1 MHISY
6 RQLFAF
12 VQVAQS
18 STFAEAAEK
27 MHVSQ
32 PALSLSIKKME
43 HHLGGT
49 LISRST
55 RKVQLSPEGK
65 EFLPVALRLLHDW
78 DNAVEDIT
86 NVFAMRRGKL
96 NIAAMPSFASSIL
109 PTILSAFH
117 QQWENV
123 NINVLDV
130 VMESVIELVREGR
143 AELGFTFE
151 NETLDGLDFYPMFS
165 DKFIAVVPQTSPL
178 SRFTQLDVEAL
189 CEYKFV
195 AMNRGSSVRRWIDE
209 YMEEQGLMLD
219 IVVEAGQLTTLGQCV
234 KNELGVSVIPG
245 ICQQQMESK
254 GLTCIPIIDDKLRK
268 RVGMIKKSRSNLSV
282 PAKALWE
289 KVQSYKG
296 FELTNQ

>member
-43 HHLGGT
+43 QHLGGT
-49 LISRST
+49 LLSRST

-65 EFLPVALRLLHDW
+65 EFLPVALRLLRDW

-96 NIAAMPSFASSIL
+96 NIAAMPSFAASLL

-117 QQWENV
+117 KQWANV
-123 NINVLDV
+123 NIHVLDV

-151 NETLDGLDFYPMFS
+151 NETLEGLEFYPMFN
-165 DKFIAVVPQTSPL
+165 DKFIAVVPQSSPL
-178 SRFTQLDVEAL
+178 SQFEKLDVKAL
-189 CEYKFV
+189 CDYEFV

-209 YMEEQGLMLD
+209 YMEEQGLSLN
-219 IVVEAGQLTTLGQCV
+219 IVVEAGQLATLGQCV
-234 KNELGVSVIPG
+234 KNELGVSIVPG

-254 GLTCIPIIDDKLRK
+254 GLKCIPIVDGRLRK
-268 RVGMIKKSRSNLSV
+268 RVGMIRKSRSNLSV

-289 KVQSYKG
+289 VVTKHHG
-296 FELTNQ
+296 L